1 MENTATEHCINKK
14 SIFAYYE
21 NGLINE
27 LSGRPQKKNVFAGH
41 EAISKINSIS

>member
-27 LSGRPQKKNVFAGH
+27 LSGRP
-41 EAISKINSIS
+41 

>member
-27 LSGRPQKKNVFAGH
+27 LSGRPYTAGQKNPPQMQGKYVY
-41 EAISKINSIS
+41 